1 MADLLLMTSIGGRR
15 AVFPSA
21 DVQSVVELEHVVP
34 VPRAPAFVA
43 GLTALRS
50 RALTVIDACKAIGVE
65 SDAPDSDCRAAVVQ
79 VDGHAYAIR
88 VDRVDDV
95 VEATSEIVTSD
106 ATFGAGWD
114 RVSRGMIETTAGPA
128 VVIDIAA
135 LIAGPRAADQSAKAA

>member
-1 MADLLLMTSIGGRR
+1 MADLLLMTTIGGRR

-21 DVQSVVELEHVVP
+21 EIQSVVELEHIVP

-50 RALTVIDACKAIGVE
+50 RALTVIDACKAIGLN
-65 SDAPDSDCRAAVVQ
+65 AGTPDDDRRAAVVQ
-79 VDGHAYAIR
+79 VDGHAYAIQ
-88 VDRVDDV
+88 VDGVDDV
-95 VEATSEIVTSD
+95 VEATSEVVSSD
-106 ATFGAGWD
+106 ATFGTEWD

-135 LIAGPRAADQSAKAA
+135 LIAGPDTANQSTKAA